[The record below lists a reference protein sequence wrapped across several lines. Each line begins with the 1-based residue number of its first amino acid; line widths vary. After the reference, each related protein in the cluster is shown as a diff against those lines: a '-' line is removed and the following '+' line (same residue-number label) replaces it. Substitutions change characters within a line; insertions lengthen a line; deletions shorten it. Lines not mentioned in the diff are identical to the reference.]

1 MEVLIFFVAEVA
13 IKSNMLVWRMTVKRN
28 VKSIYL
34 GGRCWEWLGRLCER
48 RGGDTR
54 YPGREVGSGRGQQ
67 PASGKSESGNRYTW
81 THCHA
86 TAPDY
91 MSFRGKSTCDDVEKR
106 AFYNIKV
113 SVSVVGGFNA
123 SQIVD
128 EGQRSSSGW
137 GKPQLYRAL
146 HHLIIKMLNRFALTG
161 ALWSWDLCK
170 SPILF
175 FMIHILT
182 TKLSWNRRYTYMIIL
197 LFL

>member
-1 MEVLIFFVAEVA
+1 MWKVYILEGGVGNGLEGCVNEEAVTPDI
-13 IKSNMLVWRMTVKRN
+13 R
-28 VKSIYL
+28 
-34 GGRCWEWLGRLCER
+34 GGRWVQA
-48 RGGDTR
+48 GGN
-54 YPGREVGSGRGQQ
+54 SQH
-67 PASGKSESGNRYTW
+67 PANLNR
-81 THCHA
+81 A
-86 TAPDY
+86 TAIPGPTV
-91 MSFRGKSTCDDVEKR
+91 MLLHLITCRLEVNLPTRDVVEKR
-106 AFYNIKV
+106 DFYNIKF

-146 HHLIIKMLNRFALTG
+146 HHLIIKMLKRFALTG

-182 TKLSWNRRYTYMIIL
+182 TKLSWNRCNTYMIIL

>member
-1 MEVLIFFVAEVA
+1 MWKVYILEGGVGNGLEGCVNEEAVTPDI
-13 IKSNMLVWRMTVKRN
+13 R
-28 VKSIYL
+28 
-34 GGRCWEWLGRLCER
+34 GGRWVQA
-48 RGGDTR
+48 GGN
-54 YPGREVGSGRGQQ
+54 SQH
-67 PASGKSESGNRYTW
+67 PANLNR
-81 THCHA
+81 A
-86 TAPDY
+86 TAIPGPTV
-91 MSFRGKSTCDDVEKR
+91 MLLHLITCRLEVNLPTRDVVEKR
-106 AFYNIKV
+106 DFYNIKF

-146 HHLIIKMLNRFALTG
+146 HHLIIKMLKRFALTG